1 MQDPSLLYQFETD
14 ARQEDLRA
22 STMIVS
28 FGGLLDAGQAQK
40 LLTDHILETLD
51 NEVVASFDLDQLLDY
66 RGRRPLMTFDRDH
79 IASYEDPSLL
89 LHRVVDEEG
98 TPFYVLYG
106 PEPDYQWERTIE
118 AVRSMVR
125 MLGVRL
131 VISAHGIPM
140 GVPHTRPVGMTRYAT
155 DRSLITENV
164 PAFGAIRIPASLEQL
179 LHLRL
184 GESGTDAVGFALHV
198 PHYLAQMEFGDAAV
212 AALESIHA
220 LTGLAIP
227 VDGLAATAG
236 LNRVDIQRQIA
247 DNEEVGQVVSGLEE
261 QYDAYHDGRERKS
274 LLATE
279 MAELPSADEIG
290 EQLEAFLREET
301 SDGSDTSDEDAG
313 PDFLR

>member
-1 MQDPSLLYQFETD
+1 MQDPSQLFQLETD
-14 ARQEDLRA
+14 TPQEDLRA

-28 FGGLLDAGQAQK
+28 FGGLIDAGQAQK

-51 NEVVASFDLDQLLDY
+51 SQVVASFDIDQLLDY
-66 RGRRPLMTFDRDH
+66 RGRRPVMTFDRDH
-79 IASYEDPSLL
+79 IAAYDDPTLL

-106 PEPDYQWERTIE
+106 PEPDYQWERVIE
-118 AVRSMVR
+118 AVRQLIR

-155 DRSLITENV
+155 DRSLIPENDPV
-164 PAFGAIRIPASLEQL
+164 FGAVQIPASLEQL

-198 PHYLAQMEFGDAAV
+198 PHYLAQVEFGDAAV
-212 AALESIHA
+212 AALEAIHA
-220 LTGLAIP
+220 QTGLAIP
-227 VDGLAATAG
+227 VADLAAAAG
-236 LNRVDIQRQIA
+236 LNRADIQRQIA
-247 DNEEVGQVVSGLEE
+247 DNDEVTQVVSGLEQ
-261 QYDAYHDGRERKS
+261 QYDAFHEGRQRKS

-301 SDGSDTSDEDAG
+301 ADDETDEDAG